1 MMSTASDT
9 ELDSG
14 DAVLSGLSG
23 LLVCNHLNNEQLR
36 MLSECSKQLNS
47 LSIGSIRALAP
58 KKLPVEGSLRNK
70 CGFTA
75 SRSPQAFE
83 RTPE

>member
-1 MMSTASDT
+1 MTPAASDT
-9 ELDSG
+9 ELESG

-23 LLVCNHLNNEQLR
+23 LLVCNHLTNEQLR

-58 KKLPVEGSLRNK
+58 KKLPVEGTLRNK
-70 CGFTA
+70 CGFTMQGP
-75 SRSPQAFE
+75 PQAF
-83 RTPE
+83 